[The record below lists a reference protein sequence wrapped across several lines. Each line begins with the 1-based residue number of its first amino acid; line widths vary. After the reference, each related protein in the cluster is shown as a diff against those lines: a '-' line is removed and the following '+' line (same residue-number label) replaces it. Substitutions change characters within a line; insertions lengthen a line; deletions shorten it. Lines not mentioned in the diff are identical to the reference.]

1 MTLQL
6 MSKSIHL
13 LLSFQMYVSG
23 QRRVLE
29 LLVAVWIERV
39 VLLTGESPLVMVAP
53 LLHRGTCQSR
63 IDLFHWNLPSWN
75 CLVGFLLSRT

>member
-1 MTLQL
+1 
-6 MSKSIHL
+6 
-13 LLSFQMYVSG
+13 MYVSG

-63 IDLFHWNLPSWN
+63 IDLFH
-75 CLVGFLLSRT
+75 